1 MQSQVLKFETHKCT
15 RLKEEVRLKVRVA
28 LYVQNCNHPTNQSTQ
43 QKRNASEADKVG
55 SNHQP
60 GDYKAMHV
68 FSAKNPIRYPSNAEF
83 EFSP

>member
-15 RLKEEVRLKVRVA
+15 RLKEEVRLKVRGA
-28 LYVQNCNHPTNQSTQ
+28 LYVQNCNHPIQ
-43 QKRNASEADKVG
+43 QKRNAGEADKVS